1 MAKPRIVNLSRRAF
15 LGSGLAA
22 GAGLTLGLWLPGT
35 SASNNAGP
43 TEATDDGL
51 EGAPFAPNAFLRI
64 DADDRVT
71 VIVKHLEM
79 GQGAYTGLATLVAEE
94 LDAAWSQVRVE
105 GAPADAERYANLLW
119 GPVQGTGGSTALA
132 NSFRQMREA
141 GAAARAML
149 VAAAAERWGV
159 ARAEI
164 QVQDGLVTHV
174 ASARSARFG
183 ELVGEAARQ
192 PVPEQVELK
201 APEAFRLIGT
211 RLPRIDGAAKIDGSA
226 VFTQDFCLPGMLTA
240 LVAHPPRFGARL
252 RGFDPAA
259 ARALPGVVE
268 VVAIPSG
275 VAVLAGDFWSAKRG
289 RDALVLDWDEDDA
302 FTLSSAEILKQYRA
316 LAATPGRAARREGDT
331 AAAFATAARVIEAEL
346 HLPYLA
352 HAAMEPMN
360 CVVQLQDD
368 GCDLYYGAQVQ
379 TMDQQALARVL
390 DLPPERIRIHMLFAG
405 GSFGRRANPRA
416 DYLIEAAEIA
426 KAIAGR
432 APVKLVWTRE
442 DDTRAGWF
450 RPMVLHRVRAGL
462 DADGRPVAWE
472 HRIVGQS
479 IAAGTAFEPALVKDG
494 IDQTSVEGAANLPYA
509 IPNLLVELHSPELP
523 VPVQWWR
530 AVGSTHTAFAVETL
544 IDELAVAAGQDPLA
558 FRLGLLADHPRHR
571 AVLELAASKAGWGSP
586 LPEGSGRG
594 IAVHESFNTCVA
606 QVAEVSVSGGALR
619 VDRVVIAVDCGLAV
633 NPDLV
638 AAQMEGGMGFG
649 LGAALK
655 GAITLEHGRVV
666 ESNFHD
672 YRVLRMT
679 EMPRVEVHILPSTA
693 PPTGVGEPA
702 TPVIAPAVANALF
715 AATGQRLRSLP
726 LRLDA

>member
-1 MAKPRIVNLSRRAF
+1 
-15 LGSGLAA
+15 
-22 GAGLTLGLWLPGT
+22 
-35 SASNNAGP
+35 
-43 TEATDDGL
+43 
-51 EGAPFAPNAFLRI
+51 
-64 DADDRVT
+64 
-71 VIVKHLEM
+71 
-79 GQGAYTGLATLVAEE
+79 
-94 LDAAWSQVRVE
+94 
-105 GAPADAERYANLLW
+105 
-119 GPVQGTGGSTALA
+119 
-132 NSFRQMREA
+132 
-141 GAAARAML
+141 ML
-149 VAAAAERWGV
+149 VAAAAERWAV
-159 ARAEI
+159 SAAEI
-164 QVQDGLVTHV
+164 RVQDGVLSHTE
-174 ASARSARFG
+174 SGRSARFG
-183 ELVGEAARQ
+183 ELVAEAAHQ
-192 PVPEQVELK
+192 AVPERVMLK
-201 APEAFRLIGT
+201 AAEAFRLIGT
-211 RLPRIDGAAKIDGSA
+211 HLPRIDSREKIAGSA
-226 VFTQDFCLPGMLTA
+226 VFTQDFCLPHMLTA

-259 ARALPGVVE
+259 ALAVSGVSEVVE
-268 VVAIPSG
+268 IQSG
-275 VAVLAGDFWSAKRG
+275 VAVLAKDFWSAKRG
-289 RDALVLDWDEDDA
+289 REALVLDWDEEDA
-302 FTLSSAEILKQYRA
+302 FTLGSGEILARYRA
-316 LAATPGRAARREGDT
+316 LAATPGQVARREGDI

-346 HLPYLA
+346 HVPYLA

-360 CVVQLQDD
+360 CVVRLADN
-368 GCDLYYGAQVQ
+368 GCDFYYGAQVQ
-379 TMDQQALARVL
+379 TMDQRAVAGIL
-390 DLPPERIRIHMLFAG
+390 DLPPERVRIHMLYAG

-416 DYLIEAAEIA
+416 DYLIEAAQIA
-426 KAIAGR
+426 KASAGR

-450 RPMVLHRVRAGL
+450 RPMYLHRVRAGL
-462 DADGRPVAWE
+462 NADGRPVAWE

-479 IAAGTAFEPALVKDG
+479 IAKG
-494 IDQTSVEGAANLPYA
+494 
-509 IPNLLVELHSPELP
+509 
-523 VPVQWWR
+523 
-530 AVGSTHTAFAVETL
+530 TAFAVESL
-544 IDELAVAAGQDPLA
+544 IDELATAAGQDPLA

-571 AVLELAASKAGWGSP
+571 AVLELAAAKAGWGSP

-606 QVAEVSVSGGALR
+606 QVAEVSVRGGAFH

-655 GAITLEHGRVV
+655 SAITLEHGRVV

-672 YRVLRMT
+672 YRVLRMS